1 MAQAANVNLIDHSE
15 EIIGEMREDVIN
27 WLYAIGLDAS
37 SVAAGKAPVDTGRLK
52 NSISNAVD
60 EDELAAY
67 IGTNVEYAPYQE
79 FGTSRG
85 IEGKHFIQFGATAH
99 AQEYKQMLEERLKG
113 E

>member
-37 SVAAGKAPVDTGRLK
+37 SVAADKAPVDTGRLK
-52 NSISNAVD
+52 NSISNTVD

-67 IGTNVEYAPYQE
+67 IGTNVPYAPYQE

-85 IEGKHFIQFGATAH
+85 IPAKHFIQFGATAH
-99 AQEYKQMLEERLKG
+99 AAEYKEMLEERLKG
-113 E
+113 G